1 MKLRKRVVYGDLEA
15 NGLLHQATQV
25 WCGVF
30 KDKDSGKLTK
40 FTPDGVQDM
49 LLWLDTVDVLIIHNG
64 IGYDLPLLKRLYG
77 YEFKGKV
84 VDTLIMSRVQ
94 DENRRL
100 PFNCPTVKPNGKRVG
115 PHSIEAWGYRV
126 GRGKVE
132 HEDWDVF
139 TPEMLHRCTEDVEIL
154 QLTYEALMAEGEG
167 FSWRDAHMLS
177 FKLFEILHL
186 QEEYGWLVDRDYM
199 DKCCRLLNHWMRKI
213 DAIVEPLLP
222 YIIKPD
228 ETKKEGEYNFVRK
241 PFLASG
247 DYNQNVVRWMA
258 DKGMNP
264 VERPISGPFSRLEVR
279 RVNIGSPAEVKDYL
293 LSVGWIPEAWNYNDD
308 GERTSPIINVDEPF
322 TGVQSRAGKYIA
334 KRLQIRHRL
343 SNIEGWIRRIR
354 PDGRIGSRVSG
365 LASTGRA
372 KHADIA
378 NVPGAEAFFG
388 KQMRKCFIV
397 KPGFKLV
404 GIDSAGCQN
413 RMLAARVKDPFF
425 TETLINGT
433 KEAKTS
439 IHYVNLRAIKAI
451 AGYDV
456 TYGQAK
462 SLNYAFMFGAS
473 DAKLGLMIG
482 KDVNAGKK
490 LREALLSVSAGF
502 EALVKALTAEWRGN
516 AKQKKKTIN
525 TRFGKKQV
533 VEYYDGWV
541 TGLDGRPIKIAKEHT
556 ILVYVLQSDEAIMMA
571 GAYCLLYKRAIK
583 RGWKW
588 GVDWA
593 YVCWYHDEFQCE
605 VREDL
610 AEEFAR
616 LAEQCIVDAGE
627 FYKIECPHEG
637 DSAIGCNWYE
647 TH

>member
-1 MKLRKRVVYGDLEA
+1 MKLRKKVVFGDLEA
-15 NGLLHQATQV
+15 NGLLREATQV

-30 KDKDSGKLTK
+30 KDKNTK
-40 FTPDGVQDM
+40 EKVKFRPSEVDKM
-49 LLWLDTVDVLIIHNG
+49 LAYLDTVDVLIIHNG
-64 IGYDLPLLKRLYG
+64 IGYDIPLLEKLYG
-77 YEFKGKV
+77 YKFKGQI

-94 DENRRL
+94 EENRRL
-100 PFNCPTVKPNGKRVG
+100 PPQCPMLRPDGKRIG

-132 HEDWDVF
+132 HEDWSQF
-139 TPEMLHRCTEDVEIL
+139 TEDMLHRCDEDVEIL
-154 QLTYEALMAEGEG
+154 ALVYEALMLEGVG
-167 FSWRDAHMLS
+167 FHWTDAHKLS
-177 FKLFEILHL
+177 FKLFEILRM
-186 QEEYGWLVDRDYM
+186 QEEYGWLVDRPYM
-199 DKCCRLLNHWMRKI
+199 DKCLSLLQHWTRKI
-213 DAIVEPLLP
+213 DSIVEPLLP

-228 ETKKEGEYNFVRK
+228 ETKKDGAYNYVRE
-241 PFLASG
+241 PFLMSG
-247 DYNQNVVRWMA
+247 NYKANVVKWMA
-258 DKGMNP
+258 EQGISP
-264 VERPISGPFSRLEVR
+264 TERIIGGPFSRLEVR

-293 LSVGWIPEAWNYNDD
+293 LSVGWKPEAWNYNDE
-308 GERTSPIINVDEPF
+308 GEKTSPIINVDEPF
-322 TGVQSRAGKYIA
+322 HGVQSRAGKYIA
-334 KRLQIRHRL
+334 KRLQIRHRA

-354 PDGRIGSRVSG
+354 EDGRIGSRVSG

-397 KPGFKLV
+397 RSGYKLV

-439 IHYVNLRAIKAI
+439 IHFVNLRAIKSI

-456 TYGQAK
+456 SYGQAK
-462 SLNYAFMFGAS
+462 GLNYAFMFGAS

-490 LREALLSVSAGF
+490 IREALLSVSAGF
-502 EALVKALTAEWRGN
+502 EALVKALTEEWRGN
-516 AKQKKKTIN
+516 ARRRTKTIN

-541 TGLDGRPIKIAKEHT
+541 VGLDKRPIKIAMEHT

-571 GAYCLLYKRAIK
+571 AGYCLLYKRAIA

-593 YVCWYHDEFQCE
+593 YVCWYHDEYQCE
-605 VREDL
+605 VREDI

-616 LAEQCIVDAGE
+616 LAEQCIVDAGNY
-627 FYKIECPHEG
+627 YKIECPHEG